1 MDTLNLA
8 PAAVSAEIRQFV
20 IANFLFGQSADSL
33 RDDDSFL
40 EGGVIDSTGVLE
52 LVAFLATQFDI
63 TVADHELIPDN
74 LDSVNKVADFVR
86 RKLQP

>member
-52 LVAFLATQFDI
+52 LVAFLATQFD
-63 TVADHELIPDN
+63 P
-74 LDSVNKVADFVR
+74 VNKVADFVR